1 MKINL
6 VSSYALFTAQL
17 LCFMCI
23 ELFEIITLSL
33 LKRTVSVTS
42 SALHAKMAM
51 PDSQQSFAWLSMN
64 NILMFIVLKTD
75 YFQLWI
81 LCWSDL
87 YIFIEGKHYQNK
99 TLLNLEKRKYL
110 PHNWSDKVLKGI
122 VVNRALSRLHAGS
135 LETMHTVPFNPL
147 KSFDL

>member
-1 MKINL
+1 
-6 VSSYALFTAQL
+6 
-17 LCFMCI
+17 
-23 ELFEIITLSL
+23 
-33 LKRTVSVTS
+33 
-42 SALHAKMAM
+42 
-51 PDSQQSFAWLSMN
+51 MN

-81 LCWSDL
+81 LCWIDL

-99 TLLNLEKRKYL
+99 TLLNLEKRKYF

-122 VVNRALSRLHAGS
+122 VVNRALSRLHVGS
-135 LETMHTVPFNPL
+135 LETLHTVPFNPL